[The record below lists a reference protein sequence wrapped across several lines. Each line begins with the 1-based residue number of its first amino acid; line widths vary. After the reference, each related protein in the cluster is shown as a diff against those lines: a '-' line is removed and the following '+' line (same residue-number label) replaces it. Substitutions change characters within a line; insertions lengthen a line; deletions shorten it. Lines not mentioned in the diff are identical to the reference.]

1 MTYSFTEKKR
11 IRKSF
16 AKRAAVLDVPF
27 LLATQINSY
36 AEFLQAEVARATSA
50 ARSGLQ
56 SAFQSVFPISS
67 HSGNARLEFVSY
79 ALGEPPFD
87 VVECQQRGL
96 TFASPLRAKVRLI
109 DHGPRGDQAH
119 GQGGEGAGGL
129 HGRDPAHDPQR
140 LLRHQRHRAR
150 DRLAAAPLA
159 RACSSSTTAARP
171 TPRASSSSRRA

>member
-36 AEFLQAEVARATSA
+36 AEFLQADSHADKRIE
-50 ARSGLQ
+50 SGLQ

-67 HSGNARLEFVSY
+67 HSGSARLEFVSY
-79 ALGEPPFD
+79 GLGEPPFD

-96 TFASPLRAKVRLI
+96 TFASPLRAKVRLVI
-109 DHGPRGDQAH
+109 M
-119 GQGGEGAGGL
+119 
-129 HGRDPAHDPQR
+129 
-140 LLRHQRHRAR
+140 
-150 DRLAAAPLA
+150 DREA
-159 RACSSSTTAARP
+159 TKP
-171 TPRASSSSRRA
+171 TIKEM